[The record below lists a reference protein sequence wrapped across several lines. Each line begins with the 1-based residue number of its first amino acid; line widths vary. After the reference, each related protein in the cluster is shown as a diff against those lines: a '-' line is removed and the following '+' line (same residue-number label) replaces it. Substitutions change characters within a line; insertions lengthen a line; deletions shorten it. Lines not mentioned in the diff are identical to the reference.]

1 MTKII
6 NLDLR
11 KLIPFERHEK
21 IFENWNALK
30 GGEVLRITND
40 HEPKPLYYLFQ
51 AEHKGEFEWEY
62 EKQGPK
68 DWIFKITKIL
78 QDNKREKIKEMLKK
92 LQKEKVSDKVREEAK
107 SMLKNIPST
116 ELALIEQE
124 IIKEGTTRKEMR
136 KLCDVHLEI
145 MREDFKNKDLK
156 LKPGHPIYTL
166 MEEHKEILNFVDKL
180 KIATKK
186 LESARDFKDAKT
198 EIEMLRFAAKHLV
211 EADKHHQREEEVLF
225 PEMEKAGITEPPE
238 IMREEHKD
246 IKPKK
251 KELYRI
257 IENCEKLSYQDFVKK
272 VKEVAEFLIKEL
284 PDHIYKEDNILYP
297 MALEVIKEKERWE
310 KIKKECDKIGYC
322 CFTPKC

>member
-180 KIATKK
+180 KKAVKK
-186 LESARDFKDAKT
+186 IESAKDFRDVKM

-225 PEMEKAGITEPPE
+225 PEMEKSGITEPPE

-246 IKPKK
+246 IKSKK
-251 KELYRI
+251 KELDRI
-257 IENCEKLSYQDFVKK
+257 AESCEKLSYQDFVKK
-272 VKEVAEFLIKEL
+272 VKKITEFLIKGL

-297 MALEVIKEKERWE
+297 MAIDVIKEKERWE

>member
-11 KLIPFERHEK
+11 ELIPFERHSK

-30 GGEVLRITND
+30 DGEILRIIND

-51 AEHKGEFEWEY
+51 AEYKDQFKWEY
-62 EKQGPK
+62 EKQGPET
-68 DWIFKITKIL
+68 WIFKITKISKE
-78 QDNKREKIKEMLKK
+78 NKREKIKGILKK
-92 LQKEKVSDKVREEAK
+92 LQKEDATDKVKAEAK
-107 SMLKNIPST
+107 IMLKNISPT

-145 MREDFKNKDLK
+145 MKEDFKNKDLK
-156 LKPGHPIYTL
+156 LKPGHPIHTL
-166 MEEHKEILNFVDKL
+166 MEEHKEILDFVDKL
-180 KIATKK
+180 KM
-186 LESARDFKDAKT
+186 

-225 PEMEKAGITEPPE
+225 PEMEKSGITEPPE

-251 KELYRI
+251 KELYKI
-257 IENCEKLSYQDFVKK
+257 IENCEKLSYPDFVKK
-272 VKEVAEFLIKEL
+272 VKEIAEFLIKEL

-297 MALEVIKEKERWE
+297 M
-310 KIKKECDKIGYC
+310 
-322 CFTPKC
+322 